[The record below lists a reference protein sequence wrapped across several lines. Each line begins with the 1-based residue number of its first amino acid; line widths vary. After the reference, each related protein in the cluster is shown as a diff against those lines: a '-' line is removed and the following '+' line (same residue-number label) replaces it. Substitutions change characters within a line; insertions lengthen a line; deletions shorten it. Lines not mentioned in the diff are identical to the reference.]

1 MTKRLS
7 KREKI
12 DMFIED
18 AINKMFE
25 IAGHDVTFDDIK
37 DRKDEW
43 YNEWTMTISQS
54 DEWHEWGVNEIR
66 KRFRYTKKWAQK
78 EMNMVGLMWNLS
90 IRDL

>member
-1 MTKRLS
+1 MTKRLI

-43 YNEWTMTISQS
+43 YQQFTMTLEQS
-54 DEWHEWGVNEIR
+54 DEWVEWGVEEIR
-66 KRFRYTKKWAQK
+66 KRFRYTKKHAQG
-78 EMNMVGLMWNLS
+78 EMNMVGLMWSLS